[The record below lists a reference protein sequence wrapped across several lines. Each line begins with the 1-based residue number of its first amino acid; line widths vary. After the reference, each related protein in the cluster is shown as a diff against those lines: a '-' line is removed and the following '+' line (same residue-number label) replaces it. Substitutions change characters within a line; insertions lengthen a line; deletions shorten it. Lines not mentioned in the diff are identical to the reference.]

1 MISWNKKENIMK
13 TLVLTAAVAS
23 MFVGCT
29 SKTLAP
35 VVGSTSSTAAVV
47 ESTLPTVS
55 GTAVVG
61 WVSGTA
67 IVDWVSET
75 TTSVSSVSNSAA
87 DASVVP
93 ATADKK

>member
-1 MISWNKKENIMK
+1 
-13 TLVLTAAVAS
+13 
-23 MFVGCT
+23 MFVGCA
-29 SKTLAP
+29 SKTLEPAI
-35 VVGSTSSTAAVV
+35 GSTSSTAAVV

-75 TTSVSSVSNSAA
+75 TTSVSSASNGAA